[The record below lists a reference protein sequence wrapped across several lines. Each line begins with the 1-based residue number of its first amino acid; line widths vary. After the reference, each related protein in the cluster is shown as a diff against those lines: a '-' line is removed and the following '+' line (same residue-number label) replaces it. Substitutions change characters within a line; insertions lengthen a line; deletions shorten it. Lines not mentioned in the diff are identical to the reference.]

1 MLCYA
6 MLCMRMHDDAIKTDK
21 KISSTF
27 VMINT
32 MTCRPGK
39 LQYSMHAWIL
49 EIILVAALGNNI
61 IIEPRALIIRFKFK
75 NFTIGN
81 PTGTT

>member
-1 MLCYA
+1 MGSGVYYTMLCYA

-39 LQYSMHAWIL
+39 LQYSMHACMRMVVI
-49 EIILVAALGNNI
+49 
-61 IIEPRALIIRFKFK
+61 
-75 NFTIGN
+75 
-81 PTGTT
+81 